1 MRRDEA
7 AAMAVT
13 AMTAMAMAAAAEADR
28 RMCDSASGTHGK
40 RIHDYLRTQTLF
52 S

>member
-7 AAMAVT
+7 AAMVVT
-13 AMTAMAMAAAAEADR
+13 AMTAMAMAAAEADR

-40 RIHDYLRTQTLF
+40 RIHDYLRAQPLF